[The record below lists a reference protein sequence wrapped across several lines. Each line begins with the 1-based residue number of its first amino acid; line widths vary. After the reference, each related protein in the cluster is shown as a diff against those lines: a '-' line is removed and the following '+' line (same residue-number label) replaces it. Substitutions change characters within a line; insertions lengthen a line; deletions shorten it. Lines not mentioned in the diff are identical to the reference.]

1 MTSGSLCNY
10 YRFVMDDGTNENNAN
25 YGLDKTKTTI
35 SKSFYYNT
43 KIIGNK
49 PIDNNVL
56 ARWIVVLL
64 KNLSNFWRSI
74 DLPLINC

>member
-1 MTSGSLCNY
+1 MASGNLCNY